1 MSVRDTP
8 RRRWRWVVAIVAI
21 AVVCATGFGRLFIS
35 DMASEEQASSPSA
48 AVSST
53 QTSQPSAAAP
63 LGEPTRGPRPKA
75 IEYQV
80 LDGKTVW
87 ETISAH
93 VRVYFPQRSHSEQE
107 AEVLDLVEALQQHID
122 VDPKQTVR
130 DVNRVP
136 ANYRFYLSD
145 DSSGMISPAPA

>member
-8 RRRWRWVVAIVAI
+8 GRGWRWVLTAAAVAVLG
-21 AVVCATGFGRLFIS
+21 ATGIGRLFMP
-35 DMASEEQASSPSA
+35 DTASEEHATSPSSA
-48 AVSST
+48 TSTSSV
-53 QTSQPSAAAP
+53 SQPSTGTP
-63 LGEPTRGPRPKA
+63 LGEPMRGPRPRA

-80 LDGKTVW
+80 LDGETVW
-87 ETISAH
+87 GTISAH
-93 VRVYFPQRSHSEQE
+93 VRVYFPQRSRSEQE

-122 VDPKQTVR
+122 ADPRQTVR
-130 DVNRVP
+130 DVNHVP

>member
-8 RRRWRWVVAIVAI
+8 GRGWRWVITGAAVAVL
-21 AVVCATGFGRLFIS
+21 VATGIGRLFMP
-35 DMASEEQASSPSA
+35 DMADEEQATDPPA
-48 AVSST
+48 AASST
-53 QTSQPSAAAP
+53 QTGQPSAATP

-80 LDGKTVW
+80 LDGETVW
-87 ETISAH
+87 GTIFAH
-93 VRVYFPQRSHSEQE
+93 VRVYFPQRSRSEQE
-107 AEVLDLVEALQQHID
+107 AEVLDLVEALQQRINA
-122 VDPKQTVR
+122 DPKQTVR

-145 DSSGMISPAPA
+145 DTSGMISPAPA